1 MHFNILFS
9 ALYLFTVGVSA
20 AAPSAGSKASQSV
33 GSLNAGNNY
42 GAPIPPWQPG
52 AQPGWY
58 YGNPQKAPSGLICL
72 VDNLLCGLLNLLGIH
87 LCPPPPPSPP
97 SPPSPPKSTT
107 TKYTTTSSHTTSSS
121 SSPYGPPTTTTS
133 SPTTSPSSPPYG
145 PPPPPP
151 PPPGYTYTYDNFTCA
166 TEVWPISYY
175 ISFGK
180 VETME
185 ECAIMC
191 STIDECLFANSY
203 HDNNAGAGKDFTELL
218 TCSLFKIVTDKK
230 NATNCGGQQQQN
242 KPVGTTF
249 ITDSYGLKRTINRK

>member
-1 MHFNILFS
+1 MHFNILLS

-72 VDNLLCGLLNLLGIH
+72 VDNVRSFLPLLPLRMALPQRPRAHPQLVLHLLRMALPRPH
-87 LCPPPPPSPP
+87 
-97 SPPSPPKSTT
+97 
-107 TKYTTTSSHTTSSS
+107 
-121 SSPYGPPTTTTS
+121 
-133 SPTTSPSSPPYG
+133 
-145 PPPPPP
+145 PPPPP

-185 ECAIMC
+185 GN
-191 STIDECLFANSY
+191 SLFPPSSKKMRAQINAY

-249 ITDSYGLKRTINRK
+249 ITDSYGLKRT